1 MRMVVPVGDAQG
13 RVIRTVSCHAGAAA
27 LFNLRNEGMPQ
38 TMRTRNKAELLLL
51 EGERLINRLAVHR
64 LAVRGEEERAG
75 MICRVG
81 TSFER

>member
-1 MRMVVPVGDAQG
+1 MVRAIP
-13 RVIRTVSCHAGAAA
+13 CHAGAVA
-27 LFNLRNEGMPQ
+27 LFNLRDEGVPQ
-38 TMRTRNKAELLLL
+38 TMGTRNEAELFLL

>member
-1 MRMVVPVGDAQG
+1 MSQAM
-13 RVIRTVSCHAGAAA
+13 GAC
-27 LFNLRNEGMPQ
+27 
-38 TMRTRNKAELLLL
+38 NKAELLLL